1 MRRLTTLALRG
12 SGAAFRAGELAA
24 VGAACGA
31 RLRTLD
37 LGGARGVTSGG
48 LCALL
53 EGCGPALRVLRLDG
67 CAGSPVSDAALAALA
82 RQCPGLEE
90 LDARGCARHATD
102 AGLGAVARGC
112 SRLRSASLG
121 GSPLVTAQAIGL
133 LASPCTD
140 LDLEGGLDRVAA
152 SGLVRALERAA
163 TRLRRLRVSSLAGF
177 GDAQCAALA
186 RSLSTL
192 QTLELD
198 GATWRR

>member
-1 MRRLTTLALRG
+1 M
-12 SGAAFRAGELAA
+12 
-24 VGAACGA
+24 
-31 RLRTLD
+31 
-37 LGGARGVTSGG
+37 
-48 LCALL
+48 
-53 EGCGPALRVLRLDG
+53 
-67 CAGSPVSDAALAALA
+67 
-82 RQCPGLEE
+82 
-90 LDARGCARHATD
+90 
-102 AGLGAVARGC
+102 
-112 SRLRSASLG
+112 
-121 GSPLVTAQAIGL
+121 TAQAIGL

-177 GDAQCAALA
+177 GAALA